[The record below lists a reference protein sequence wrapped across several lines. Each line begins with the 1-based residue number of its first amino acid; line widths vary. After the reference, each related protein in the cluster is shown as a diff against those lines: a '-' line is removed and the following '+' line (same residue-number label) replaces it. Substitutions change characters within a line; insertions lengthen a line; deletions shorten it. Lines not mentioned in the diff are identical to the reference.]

1 MLLADTLIPAL
12 RALPANS
19 QETPRHRLL
28 ELLAGLAAD
37 LLQTNDLSLAL
48 DRLFTSVRVEL
59 RLDAFFHYNL
69 HERCALRLEAHGG
82 LTLQEAASVSS
93 LVFGQ
98 GVCGTAARQET
109 MIVVERVQDSAGT
122 MTKALRDMRF
132 DAFIC
137 VPLLHRDELLGTLGF
152 GRRGGD
158 DFDEAETY
166 FLQAIASY
174 VALARHRVVTETAL
188 RKGLAERDRLI
199 AQQQEMERQIIELTR
214 TSALGA
220 VATTIAHELNQPL
233 AAAANYVAAVR
244 LSSGGNPEQLVRH
257 AREAEGQL
265 FRAGEII
272 RRIRKMMSREGL
284 DLQVDRL
291 EPIVHEATALVTA
304 AVAGPLPEFRVQ
316 IDADASEAL
325 VDHIQIVQVLANLLR
340 NLVDVTRSVPGA
352 LITLETRRVSPAE
365 VEFRAGL
372 GQADAPEAYL
382 AALALSGSTVSRD
395 GAELGFALSRTL
407 VEAHGGTLRVEHS
420 EEGGTVFAFTVLA
433 SQAAE
438 NTPTLQ

>member
-1 MLLADTLIPAL
+1 MMLADTLIPAL

-48 DRLFTSVRVEL
+48 DRLFTSVRDEL
-59 RLDAFFHYNL
+59 RLDAFFHYGL
-69 HERCALRLEAHGG
+69 HQRCMLRLEAHGG
-82 LTLQEAASVSS
+82 LTPQEADAASF
-93 LVFGQ
+93 LAFGEA
-98 GVCGTAARQET
+98 VCGTVASQQS
-109 MIVVERVQDSAGT
+109 MIVLERVQDTTGP
-122 MTKALRDMRF
+122 MTEILRAMEIDS
-132 DAFIC
+132 FIC
-137 VPLLHRDELLGTLGF
+137 VPLLHQDELLGTLGF
-152 GRRGGD
+152 GRRGD
-158 DFDEAETY
+158 DAFEESEIY

-174 VALARHRVVTETAL
+174 VALARHRVVTEAAL
-188 RKGLAERDRLI
+188 RAGLAERDRLI
-199 AQQQEMERQIIELTR
+199 ATQQEMERQIIELTR

-233 AAAANYVAAVR
+233 AAATNYMAAAR
-244 LSSGGNPEQLVRH
+244 LSSGTSPEQVVRH

-265 FRAGEII
+265 LRAGEII

-340 NLVDVTRSVPGA
+340 NLVDVTRAAPGA
-352 LITLETRRVSPAE
+352 VITLETRRISPAE

-372 GQADAPEAYL
+372 GQSDAPEAFL
-382 AALALSGSTVSRD
+382 AALVLSGSTVSRD

-407 VEAHGGTLRVEHS
+407 IEAHGGTLRVDHS
-420 EEGGTVFAFTVLA
+420 EQGGTVFAFTVA
-433 SQAAE
+433 APPAAE
-438 NTPTLQ
+438 TIPLFQ